1 MLQEEKMKRNFIYN
15 QVAFD
20 ERINQLSIKVVDPTA
35 PSDLFIFPEFIE
47 VFKEPQVYKKE
58 ALVFIPKSTPDLIQK
73 EIVIYSM
80 MNIGHHDYLEV
91 LETLFESFEN
101 EKEEANLLYVEI
113 YSPFGVE
120 HPIVSYY
127 DEHEGIEIL
136 TRISRNERLPDYMK
150 AAIDSIFAGQV
161 YESRV

>member
-1 MLQEEKMKRNFIYN
+1 
-15 QVAFD
+15 
-20 ERINQLSIKVVDPTA
+20 
-35 PSDLFIFPEFIE
+35 
-47 VFKEPQVYKKE
+47 
-58 ALVFIPKSTPDLIQK
+58 
-73 EIVIYSM
+73 M
-80 MNIGHHDYLEV
+80 MNIGHHDYIEV

-127 DEHEGIEIL
+127 DEHEGIQIL

-150 AAIDSIFAGQV
+150 EAIDSILAGQV
-161 YESRV
+161 YESRVQA